1 MQIILEQLGKR
12 FIREWIFRRL
22 SLELAAGDRLAI
34 TGPNGSGKS
43 TLLQVLTGAMPASE
57 GKIQYFEGS
66 SEISSD
72 HFFRQVSIAA
82 PYLELIE
89 EFTLTELVDFHQKF
103 KPFKQNLSTPA
114 FIERLDLKASRDKF
128 IRNFSSG
135 MKQRLKL
142 GLAFYSNVPLV
153 ILDEP
158 TSNLDTRNSDWYF
171 EEVQKL
177 DANQTLIIAS
187 NVPAE
192 YQFCE
197 KVIDIQAYK

>member
-57 GKIQYFEGS
+57 GKIQYREGTQD
-66 SEISSD
+66 IPAD

-158 TSNLDTRNSDWYF
+158 TSNLDARNSDWYF

-197 KVIDIQAYK
+197 KVIDIQTYK